1 MPEQPPEYVVDDARP
16 QRQDYASFETK
27 PAAWT
32 GTRWDTG
39 AGYERWRSW
48 EYRPET
54 PRRGKEDVYVS
65 VHRLAAVAW
74 LLPRHVP
81 LSALAG
87 VDVHHNAPEVDGD
100 RGVPWDN
107 REDAIELLGHGRHS
121 EITQAE
127 LRAYGEDARRAVE
140 DEPATDDDRCAECG
154 AVADT
159 LATSDDWD
167 GSACLDCAL
176 ELSDGAAIEV

>member
-1 MPEQPPEYVVDDARP
+1 MPEQPSEYVVDDASP

-48 EYRPET
+48 EHRPET

-74 LLPRHVP
+74 LLPRHAP
-81 LSALAG
+81 LSALSG
-87 VDVHHNAPEVDGD
+87 VDVHHES
-100 RGVPWDN
+100 GVEWDN
-107 REDAIELLGHGRHS
+107 REGNLTLLDHGRHS

-127 LRAYGEDARRAVE
+127 LRAYGEDARRTVE
-140 DEPATDDDRCAECG
+140 DETPTDDDRCVECG
-154 AVADT
+154 TVADT

-176 ELSDGAAIEV
+176 ELSDGATIEV